1 MNESVSFGPMRL
13 PILAALVIIILTVA
27 ACGGG
32 DGGGPGPNGGGPNLL
47 ENASAEQNADGYIG
61 HNGVTIRQDTTT
73 ASEGKASVRVEI
85 PDAQGAGVQVW
96 KADGSTMT
104 PVTAGEP
111 YQFSLDVKGDV
122 GKSVRLEI
130 LWHSSEGAFLETS
143 LGPIFFLPLG
153 SFTRTEFSAIA
164 PESAGLVVPQ
174 LVTDT
179 APSQPVTVWVDNVR
193 FVQTSGSGSASATP
207 TRSSTP

>member
-1 MNESVSFGPMRL
+1 MK
-13 PILAALVIIILTVA
+13 PIARLAAPVAALALIVLIA
-27 ACGGG
+27 ACGGS
-32 DGGGPGPNGGGPNLL
+32 GGPSTSGDNLL
-47 ENASAEQNADGYIG
+47 ENPGAEQNVDGYIG
-61 HNGVTIRQDTTT
+61 HNGATVSQDTTT
-73 ASEGKASVRVEI
+73 ANEGKASVKVAI
-85 PDAQGAGVQVW
+85 PDASGAGVQVW
-96 KADGSTMT
+96 KADGLTMT

-111 YQFSLDVKGDV
+111 YQVSLDVKGDV

-164 PESAGLVVPQ
+164 PDGAGLVVPQ
-174 LVTDT
+174 LVSDA
-179 APSQPVTVWVDNVR
+179 APGEPVTVWVDDVR

>member
-1 MNESVSFGPMRL
+1 ML
-13 PILAALVIIILTVA
+13 IA

-32 DGGGPGPNGGGPNLL
+32 GGSGGPSAGSANLL

-61 HNGVTIRQDTTT
+61 HNGATVSQDTTT
-73 ASEGKASVRVEI
+73 ASDGKASVKVSI
-85 PDAQGAGVQVW
+85 PDASGAGVQVW
-96 KADGSTMT
+96 KTDGTTMT

-111 YQFSLDVKGDV
+111 YQFSLDVKADA

-130 LWHSSEGAFLETS
+130 LWHSSEGAFRETS

-153 SFTRTEFSAIA
+153 DFTRTEFSAIA
-164 PESAGLVVPQ
+164 PESTGLVVPQ

-179 APSQPVTVWVDNVR
+179 APGQPVTVWVDDVR
-193 FVQTSGSGSASATP
+193 FVRTSESSSPAPTASPASTAQPTP
-207 TRSSTP
+207 

>member
-1 MNESVSFGPMRL
+1 MK
-13 PILAALVIIILTVA
+13 PIARLAAPVAALALIVLIA
-27 ACGGG
+27 ACGGS
-32 DGGGPGPNGGGPNLL
+32 GGPSTSGDNLL
-47 ENASAEQNADGYIG
+47 ENPGAEQNVDGYIG
-61 HNGVTIRQDTTT
+61 HNGATVSQDTTT
-73 ASEGKASVRVEI
+73 ANEGKASVKVAI
-85 PDAQGAGVQVW
+85 PDASGAGVQVW
-96 KADGSTMT
+96 KADGLTMT

-111 YQFSLDVKGDV
+111 YQVSLDVKGDV

-153 SFTRTEFSAIA
+153 AFTRTEFSTIA

-179 APSQPVTVWVDNVR
+179 APGQPVTVWVDNVR

-207 TRSSTP
+207 TPSASP